1 MPTSEAISRHP
12 TGWAWAERG
21 WLLVALYT
29 ALTVIALYPIFSVTV
44 PPLVDYPNHLAR
56 MHILAHW
63 DNVPELQRNYVT
75 DWKLHPNM
83 AMELTVPLLAK
94 VMPIYMA
101 GKLFIAATLLMLLG
115 GTLALRKVLYG
126 HVGLWPVLTFLLLYN
141 YILFWGLLDYLFT
154 AGLALFAFSGWI
166 MLRDRGPLLRVAVFC
181 AAAFMLFVSHLFGLF
196 VYGLMVLGYEIWR
209 TRGIRLL
216 SRDMADAW
224 LVSGVQFV
232 VPALLFLRWAAEND
246 TGDPSITAFGPL
258 AERLVALI
266 SPAHIGMPWIDIPAM
281 LFLAAVFV
289 MLRSAKGVGFAA
301 EMKLPI
307 LLLALVS
314 LAMPHYLAGVWGTHF
329 RIPTVIA
336 CVAIAGVRIAPAA
349 RRRATVIACAAM
361 AVFCLRTAV
370 IAYDWSDFERKFME
384 FRVASAVIE
393 PGSSIFAIEDTEDLP
408 PGKIPVYG
416 MQFWN
421 LAALAVIERS
431 AFLPTLFTGHT
442 GIRAAPGVQ
451 HLDTPVGVPLTRA
464 ILRQDMD
471 PKTSRFPLGH
481 HFSRYVWIYWT
492 GWPAQYDYA
501 VSIRFANPENPA
513 LELLQPVERGSYFD
527 IYRVIAPA
535 SATR

>member
-1 MPTSEAISRHP
+1 
-12 TGWAWAERG
+12 
-21 WLLVALYT
+21 
-29 ALTVIALYPIFSVTV
+29 
-44 PPLVDYPNHLAR
+44 
-56 MHILAHW
+56 
-63 DNVPELQRNYVT
+63 
-75 DWKLHPNM
+75 
-83 AMELTVPLLAK
+83 
-94 VMPIYMA
+94 
-101 GKLFIAATLLMLLG
+101 
-115 GTLALRKVLYG
+115 
-126 HVGLWPVLTFLLLYN
+126 LYN

-154 AGLALFAFSGWI
+154 AGLALFAFSAWI
-166 MLRDRGPLLRVAVFC
+166 ALRERSPLLRAAVF
-181 AAAFMLFVSHLFGLF
+181 FSVSFVLFVSHLFGLF
-196 VYGLMVLGYEIWR
+196 VYGLMVLGYEIWK
-209 TRGIRLL
+209 TRGKRLL
-216 SRDMADAW
+216 SRDMAGAW

-232 VPALLFLRWAAEND
+232 LPTLLFLHWAGNND
-246 TGDPSITAFGPL
+246 TGDASITAFGPL

-266 SPAHIGMPWIDIPAM
+266 SPVHIGMPWIDIPAT
-281 LFLAAVFV
+281 LFLAFVFV

-307 LLLALVS
+307 LLLAVVT

-336 CVAIAGVRIAPAA
+336 CVAIAGVRIAPEAQ
-349 RRRATVIACAAM
+349 RRATLIACTAM

-370 IAYDWSDFERKFME
+370 VAHGWSDLDRKFTE
-384 FRVASAVIE
+384 FRQASAAIE
-393 PGSSIFAIEDTEDLP
+393 PGSRIFVIEDMEDLP

-421 LAALAVIERS
+421 LAGLAVIERS
-431 AFLPTLFTGHT
+431 VFLPTLFTGHV
-442 GIRAAPGVQ
+442 GLRAAPAVQ

-501 VSIRFANPENPA
+501 VAVRFANSENPA
-513 LELLQPVERGSYFD
+513 PEHLQPVERGSYFD

-535 SATR
+535 PAGR

>member
-1 MPTSEAISRHP
+1 
-12 TGWAWAERG
+12 
-21 WLLVALYT
+21 
-29 ALTVIALYPIFSVTV
+29 
-44 PPLVDYPNHLAR
+44 
-56 MHILAHW
+56 
-63 DNVPELQRNYVT
+63 
-75 DWKLHPNM
+75 
-83 AMELTVPLLAK
+83 
-94 VMPIYMA
+94 
-101 GKLFIAATLLMLLG
+101 
-115 GTLALRKVLYG
+115 
-126 HVGLWPVLTFLLLYN
+126 
-141 YILFWGLLDYLFT
+141 
-154 AGLALFAFSGWI
+154 
-166 MLRDRGPLLRVAVFC
+166 
-181 AAAFMLFVSHLFGLF
+181 
-196 VYGLMVLGYEIWR
+196 
-209 TRGIRLL
+209 
-216 SRDMADAW
+216 
-224 LVSGVQFV
+224 
-232 VPALLFLRWAAEND
+232 
-246 TGDPSITAFGPL
+246 
-258 AERLVALI
+258 
-266 SPAHIGMPWIDIPAM
+266 
-281 LFLAAVFV
+281 
-289 MLRSAKGVGFAA
+289 
-301 EMKLPI
+301 
-307 LLLALVS
+307 
-314 LAMPHYLAGVWGTHF
+314 VWGTHF